1 MPPNRGVEHL
11 FRQLSNLVCELL
23 ISSPVV
29 SLHKTLFV
37 SRENITMPE
46 AQNNATAPKKTLNI
60 FGRPLTIFGV
70 PVERN
75 TIFSDYKGNYKS
87 RIEKRQRKLI
97 VKAAFIKFFLNDDER
112 IHCLT
117 TGYSPISTIEQLLTG
132 IAFLFLKRA
141 IFVFTDKRI
150 LLIPTRFNRS
160 SLGAVS
166 QVLYEDCA
174 RIEIKGRTLVVQYKN
189 GEQEQFPYIGRKE
202 RKKLKLLIADISL
215 KPKEA
220 GHLNDRVH
228 LCPSCTNV
236 LQPKT
241 NICPS
246 CNLSFRSVWQAKI
259 RSILIPGGGYFYSR
273 HPIIGALVG
282 SLEIVLLSKIIY
294 DWIIIN
300 QGKPVD
306 LSLMAALSCAFIGEK
321 LITTFH
327 SQQLIQGFIP
337 QQKDFAMRKN

>member
-1 MPPNRGVEHL
+1 
-11 FRQLSNLVCELL
+11 
-23 ISSPVV
+23 
-29 SLHKTLFV
+29 
-37 SRENITMPE
+37 MPE
-46 AQNNATAPKKTLNI
+46 AKAAATAPKKTLNI
-60 FGRPLTIFGV
+60 FGRPLSIFGV

-87 RIEKRQRKLI
+87 RIEKRQRRLI
-97 VKAAFIKFFLNDDER
+97 VKTAFIKFFLHHDER

-141 IFVFTDKRI
+141 IFVFTEKRI

-166 QVLYEDCA
+166 QILFEDCA
-174 RIEIKGRTLVVQYKN
+174 RIGLKGRTLVVQYKN

-202 RKKLKLLIADISL
+202 RKKLNVLIADISL

-220 GHLNDRVH
+220 GRLNGRVH
-228 LCPSCTNV
+228 LCPSCTTV
-236 LQPKT
+236 LQPKP

-246 CNLSFRSVWQAKI
+246 CNLKFRSGLQAKI
-259 RSILIPGGGYFYSR
+259 RSFLIPGGGYFYSR
-273 HPIIGALVG
+273 HPILGALVG
-282 SLEIVLLSKIIY
+282 FMEIVLLSKIIY
-294 DWIIIN
+294 DGIAIK
-300 QGKPVD
+300 QGMAVD
-306 LSLMAALSCAFIGEK
+306 LGVMAVVLCAFIGEK
-321 LITTFH
+321 LITAFH

-337 QQKDFAMRKN
+337 QQKDFSMRKI